1 MENIPSPSRA
11 ALASFLAFAMEALL
25 PLLAGGFIHAWWVRI
40 VVVCGVSNLALVGFG
55 AASAVLGH
63 ASVVKITVR
72 VLVGEW
78 MAMVFTYDSN
88 QNQDLSSLQIT
99 IKPLDNGP
107 TNPNP
112 SHDSRR
118 AQWLRAAILGSID
131 GIVSVAS
138 IMIGV
143 GAANASTKAMLVSGL
158 AGLVAGACSMAIGE
172 LVSVYAQYDTE
183 VAQMGR
189 RKRES
194 GEEPGDEEMGNL
206 PSPARAALA
215 SFLAFAIG
223 ALLPLLAGGFIHAR
237 WVRIVVVCGVS
248 SLALVG
254 FGAASAVLGD
264 AHVVKSTLR
273 VLIGGWL
280 AMLFTYGVVKA
291 FDR

>member
-1 MENIPSPSRA
+1 MSSLLNKSESHVTPSP
-11 ALASFLAFAMEALL
+11 LHTE
-25 PLLAGGFIHAWWVRI
+25 
-40 VVVCGVSNLALVGFG
+40 
-55 AASAVLGH
+55 
-63 ASVVKITVR
+63 
-72 VLVGEW
+72 
-78 MAMVFTYDSN
+78 SN
-88 QNQDLSSLQIT
+88 QNQDISSLQIT
-99 IKPLDNGP
+99 IEPLDNGL
-107 TNPNP
+107 TDPN
-112 SHDSRR
+112 SYHGSGR
-118 AQWLRAAILGSID
+118 AQWLRAAILGAID

-143 GAANASTKAMLVSGL
+143 GAANASNKAMLVSGL

-172 LVSVYAQYDTE
+172 LVSVYTQYDAE
-183 VAQMGR
+183 VAQMER

-206 PSPARAALA
+206 PSPTRAALA

-223 ALLPLLAGGFIHAR
+223 ALLPVLAGGFIHAQ
-237 WVRIVVVCGVS
+237 WVRIVAVCVVS

-280 AMLFTYGVVKA
+280 AMFFTYGVVKA
-291 FDR
+291 FDVAFGIKELSS